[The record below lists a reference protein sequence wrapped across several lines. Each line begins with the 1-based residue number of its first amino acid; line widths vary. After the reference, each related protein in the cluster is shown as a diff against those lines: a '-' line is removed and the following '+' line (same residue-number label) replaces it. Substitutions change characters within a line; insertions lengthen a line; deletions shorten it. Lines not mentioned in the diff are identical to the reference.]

1 MVMGIFG
8 LLLIL
13 VYNVVLMLLVTL
25 IIASLTLIERK
36 FLSLLQR
43 RVGPN
48 YVGYKGRLQYIA
60 DALKL
65 FVKGVLIPYESNRFW
80 FVLIPSIAL
89 AICYSF
95 WINSIW
101 GPSLSIFDIEYNTVY
116 ASLLSIIFS
125 FCIILTGFFSR
136 NKYAMLASIR
146 TVLLVLNLEIFLG
159 LLILNLVLITESF
172 SFTSFVLFQENIW
185 FIFLYFGLTG
195 IITITFLLEVN
206 RAPFDLA
213 EAESELITGYSTE
226 LGGFHFGLYYLG
238 EYFHLFFF
246 SMTIVI
252 FFLGGWELPNFIYFF
267 SKNFT
272 SIEFINNYTDY
283 SYKKLTGLHF
293 VFPVKIFQVLTINNL
308 TGLFFSNEV
317 GFSFIKDFLFMKDS
331 LKNFLIYQQ
340 NNN

>member
-1 MVMGIFG
+1 MGLFG
-8 LLLIL
+8 FVIILI
-13 VYNVVLMLLVTL
+13 YNVVLMLLVTL
-25 IIASLTLIERK
+25 VIASLTLIERK

-65 FVKGVLIPYESNRFW
+65 FVKGVLIPYESNKFW

-89 AICYSF
+89 SICYSF
-95 WINSIW
+95 WINSVW
-101 GPSLSIFDIEYNTVY
+101 GPNISMFDIEYNTVY

-159 LLILNLVLITESF
+159 LLILNMVLITESF
-172 SFTSFVLFQENIW
+172 NFSLFVLFQEIVW
-185 FIFLYFGLTG
+185 FVFLYFGLMG
-195 IITITFLLEVN
+195 VVTITFLLEVN

-246 SMTIVI
+246 SMTMVV
-252 FFLGGWELPNFIYFF
+252 FFFGGWELPKINYLL
-267 SKNFT
+267 S
-272 SIEFINNYTDY
+272 NNYY
-283 SYKKLTGLHF
+283 LL
-293 VFPVKIFQVLTINNL
+293 
-308 TGLFFSNEV
+308 
-317 GFSFIKDFLFMKDS
+317 
-331 LKNFLIYQQ
+331 
-340 NNN
+340 

>member
-1 MVMGIFG
+1 MGIFG
-8 LLLIL
+8 LILIL
-13 VYNVVLMLLVTL
+13 VYNIVLMLLVTL

-65 FVKGVLIPYESNRFW
+65 FVKGVLIPYESNQFW
-80 FVLIPSIAL
+80 FVLIPSLAL

-95 WINSIW
+95 WINSVW

-159 LLILNLVLITESF
+159 LLILNLVVITESF
-172 SFTSFVLFQENIW
+172 NFTAFVLFQENIW

-195 IITITFLLEVN
+195 VITITFLLEVN

-252 FFLGGWELPNFIYFF
+252 FFLGGWELPN
-267 SKNFT
+267 
-272 SIEFINNYTDY
+272 
-283 SYKKLTGLHF
+283 
-293 VFPVKIFQVLTINNL
+293 V
-308 TGLFFSNEV
+308 LFF
-317 GFSFIKDFLFMKDS
+317 IKPNYLF
-331 LKNFLIYQQ
+331 F
-340 NNN
+340 

>member
-1 MVMGIFG
+1 
-8 LLLIL
+8 
-13 VYNVVLMLLVTL
+13 
-25 IIASLTLIERK
+25 
-36 FLSLLQR
+36 
-43 RVGPN
+43 
-48 YVGYKGRLQYIA
+48 
-60 DALKL
+60 
-65 FVKGVLIPYESNRFW
+65 VLIPYESNRFW
-80 FVLIPSIAL
+80 FVLIPSTAL
-89 AICYSF
+89 AVCYSF
-95 WINSIW
+95 WMNSVW

-172 SFTSFVLFQENIW
+172 NFNSFVVFQETVW

-252 FFLGGWELPNFIYFF
+252 FFLGGWELPNFSFFF
-267 SKNFT
+267 S
-272 SIEFINNYTDY
+272 
-283 SYKKLTGLHF
+283 
-293 VFPVKIFQVLTINNL
+293 P
-308 TGLFFSNEV
+308 
-317 GFSFIKDFLFMKDS
+317 
-331 LKNFLIYQQ
+331 NFLIF
-340 NNN
+340 